1 MRTATLLKRSLT
13 YYWQTNLAV
22 VAGVAIGVA
31 ALAGALLV
39 GDSVRASLRELFLER
54 LGKVDYAISS
64 SGFFREKL
72 ASNLQ
77 LDSQFSDAF
86 HAACPLI
93 VLEGLVTHQ
102 ESGRRGSGVR
112 VYGVDERFWKFHA
125 APATQRLDT
134 REAFLSSALA
144 EELRSEIG
152 DTVLLRTQKPEAVP
166 AEWLHGRKGNVGRTI
181 RLAIRK
187 VLPASALGEFSLHP
201 QQGQVRAVF
210 VPLQRLQ
217 QELEMEGKVNTILVS
232 ETDPGLVSERDSESG
247 RTDAAK
253 LERLGKLLKDTFTLE
268 DLGVQLRVLEQR
280 RSLVLESDS
289 GLISNPL
296 AQAARETANRLDLHT
311 SAIFTYLA
319 NSIRSGSRE
328 IPYSL
333 VAAID
338 REQYEALQGTAA
350 RRASLPSDSV
360 LPTSSLPP
368 IVLNDWAARDLA
380 VREGQTTSL
389 EYYVWE
395 QQGRLLTRRAQFQL
409 TGIVPIEGVAADPDL
424 APEYPGITDSDN
436 LGDWDPPFP
445 IDLGRIRPRD
455 EQYWDQYRTTPKAF
469 ILLEKG
475 QQLWQSRFGKLTSL
489 RLFVK
494 EPAATLVKKP
504 AAGPAAPPGSNRLQA
519 ALESYRKSLE
529 DALDPTHMGFSI
541 SAVRAQGLRASRGA
555 TDFGEYFLYFS
566 FFLVISALLLTGLFF
581 KLGVEQRLTEIGV
594 LRAIGFPGAKVRAL
608 FLTEGLTLATAGSLL
623 GLPVALAYG
632 WLIMHGLRTW
642 WADAVGTRLLT
653 LHISYTSLALGGM
666 GGILMAAISIAWTL
680 RSLRSITPRGLLGG
694 TLESSRQP
702 SLKAHRAFWL
712 GIAFSLLGCLILVGA
727 SRQWI
732 GQVAGFFGAGTLLL
746 GALLFYQWG
755 WLVRGRR
762 VLLSGSGVKGV
773 SRLGFRNTT
782 HRPGRSILS
791 IALIASATFI
801 VVAVGAFRPSEPTVL
816 DPTSGTG
823 GFPLLA
829 ESLLP
834 VHFDLNTDSGKEG
847 LNLSVD
853 ETAALEKVTF
863 VPFRLRPGDD
873 ASCLNLYRPQNP
885 RILSASSAFIR
896 SGRFSFQASLASS
909 AAEKENPWL
918 LLEAEPDDVAIPAIA
933 DANSMEY
940 VLHRKLGE
948 EFLLRRETDRPV
960 RMRLVGALA
969 DSVFQRELLISEK
982 HFLRLF
988 PDQQGSRFFLLDMPP
1003 QQVEP
1008 LTELLEEGLTD
1019 YGFDVVS
1026 TEGLLAGFHRVENT
1040 YISTFQTLG
1049 ALGLLLGTL
1058 GLAAVLLRNVL
1069 ERRRELALLRALGYR
1084 SVDLGLIVIAENA
1097 LLLSGGLVAGALSAL
1112 LAIAPPLLT
1121 RGSQLPVLS
1130 LGSMLLPVLVTGLAA
1145 SVLATI
1151 AALRSPLLPA
1161 LRAE

>member
-13 YYWQTNLAV
+13 HYWRTNLAV

-31 ALAGALLV
+31 ALAGTLLV

-72 ASNLQ
+72 ASDLQ

-144 EELRSEIG
+144 EELGSEIG

-187 VLPASALGEFSLHP
+187 VLPASALGEFSIHP

-217 QELEMEGKVNTILVS
+217 QELELEGKVNTILVS
-232 ETDPGLVSERDSESG
+232 ETDPGPG
-247 RTDAAK
+247 RTDAANAAR
-253 LERLGKLLKDTFTLE
+253 LELLGKLLKDTFTLE

-289 GLISNPL
+289 GLISDPL
-296 AQAARETANRLDLHT
+296 AQAARETANRMDLHA

-338 REQYEALQGTAA
+338 REQYAALQTRAA

-360 LPTSSLPP
+360 LLTSSLPP
-368 IVLNDWAARDLA
+368 IVLNDWAARGLA
-380 VREGQTTSL
+380 AREGQIASL

-395 QQGRLLTRRAQFQL
+395 QQGRLLTRKAQFQL

-475 QQLWQSRFGKLTSL
+475 QELWQSRFGKLTSL

-494 EPAATLVKKP
+494 EPP
-504 AAGPAAPPGSNRLQA
+504 AAPAKVVKEPAAASAAPPGSNRLQA
-519 ALESYRKSLE
+519 ALDSYRKSLE

-541 SAVRAQGLRASRGA
+541 SAVRAQGLRASHGA

-581 KLGVEQRLTEIGV
+581 KLGVEQRLSEIGI
-594 LRAIGFPGAKVRAL
+594 LRAIGFPGAKIRAL
-608 FLTEGLTLATAGSLL
+608 FLTEGLTLATTGSLL

-653 LHISYTSLALGGM
+653 FHISSTSLALGGV
-666 GGILMAAISIAWTL
+666 GGVLMATVSIVWTL
-680 RSLRSITPRGLLGG
+680 RGLRPITPRSLLAG
-694 TLESSRQP
+694 TVESSRQP
-702 SLKAHRAFWL
+702 SLKAQRAFWL
-712 GIAFSLLGCLILVGA
+712 GIAFSLLGCLVLVGA

-746 GALLFYQWG
+746 TALLFYQWG

-762 VLLSGSGVKGV
+762 VLLSGSGAQGV

-782 HRPGRSILS
+782 YRPGRSILS

-801 VVAVGAFRPSEPTVL
+801 IVAVGAFRRSEPAAL
-816 DPTSGTG
+816 DRKSGTG

-847 LNLSVD
+847 LNLSVA
-853 ETAALEKVTF
+853 ETAALQKVTF
-863 VPFRLRPGDD
+863 VPFRLKPGDD

-885 RILSASSAFIR
+885 RILAASSAFIR
-896 SGRFSFQASLASS
+896 SGRFSFQKSLASS

-918 LLEAEPDDVAIPAIA
+918 LLEAEPDDGAIPAIA
-933 DANSMEY
+933 DANSMTY

-960 RMRLVGALA
+960 RMRMVGALA

-988 PDQQGSRFFLLDMPP
+988 PDQQGSRFFLLDMPS

-1008 LTELLEEGLTD
+1008 LTGLLEEGLTD

-1069 ERRRELALLRALGYR
+1069 ERRRELALLRALGFR
-1084 SVDLGLIVIAENA
+1084 SADLGLIVIAENA
-1097 LLLSGGLVAGALSAL
+1097 LLLSGGLVTGALSAL
-1112 LAIAPPLLT
+1112 LAIAPPLVT

-1145 SVLATI
+1145 SALATI

>member
-1 MRTATLLKRSLT
+1 MQTATLLKRSLT
-13 YYWQTNLAV
+13 HYWRTNLAV

-72 ASNLQ
+72 ASDLQ

-112 VYGVDERFWKFHA
+112 VYGVDQRFWKFHA

-134 REAFLSSALA
+134 REAFLSVALA
-144 EELRSEIG
+144 QELGGKTG

-217 QELEMEGKVNTILVS
+217 QELELEGKVNTILVS
-232 ETDPGLVSERDSESG
+232 ETDPGPG
-247 RTDAAK
+247 RTDAANAAK
-253 LERLGKLLKDTFTLE
+253 LELLGKLLKDTFTLE

-289 GLISNPL
+289 GLISDPL
-296 AQAARETANRLDLHT
+296 AQAARETANRLDLHA
-311 SAIFTYLA
+311 SAIFTYLT
-319 NSIRSGSRE
+319 NRIRSGSRE

-350 RRASLPSDSV
+350 RRAPLPSASV
-360 LPTSSLPP
+360 LPSSSLPP
-368 IVLNDWAARDLA
+368 IVLNDWAARDLVA
-380 VREGQTTSL
+380 RQGQIVSL

-395 QQGRLLTRRAQFQL
+395 EGGRLLTRRAKFQL

-445 IDLGRIRPRD
+445 IDLGRIRARD

-489 RLFVK
+489 RLFAK
-494 EPAATLVKKP
+494 EP
-504 AAGPAAPPGSNRLQA
+504 AAGPAAPPGSHLLQA
-519 ALESYRKSLE
+519 ALESYRKSLKG
-529 DALDPTHMGFSI
+529 ALDPTRMGFSI

-608 FLTEGLTLATAGSLL
+608 FLTEGLALATAGSLL

-653 LHISYTSLALGGM
+653 LHISSTSLALGGM
-666 GGILMAAISIAWTL
+666 GGVLMAAISIAWTL
-680 RSLRSITPRGLLGG
+680 RALRSITPRGLLGG
-694 TLESSRQP
+694 TVESSRQP
-702 SLKAHRAFWL
+702 SLKAQRAFWL
-712 GIAFSLLGCLILVGA
+712 GIAFSLLGCLVLVGA

-732 GQVAGFFGAGTLLL
+732 GQVAGFFGAGTVLLA
-746 GALLFYQWG
+746 ALLFYQWG

-782 HRPGRSILS
+782 YRPGRSILS

-801 VVAVGAFRPSEPTVL
+801 VVAVGAFRPSEPAVL

-847 LNLSVD
+847 LDLSVD
-853 ETAALEKVTF
+853 ETAALEQVTF
-863 VPFRLRPGDD
+863 VPFRLKPGDD

-885 RILSASSAFIR
+885 RILAASSAFIR
-896 SGRFSFQASLASS
+896 SGRFSFQDSLASS

-918 LLEAEPDDVAIPAIA
+918 LLEAEPADGAIPAIA
-933 DANSMEY
+933 DANSMTY

-948 EFLLRRETDRPV
+948 EFLLQRETDRPV
-960 RMRLVGALA
+960 RMRMVGALA

-1008 LTELLEEGLTD
+1008 LTGLLEEGLTD

-1097 LLLSGGLVAGALSAL
+1097 LLLSGGLVTGALSAL
-1112 LAIAPPLLT
+1112 LAVAPPLVT
-1121 RGSQLPVLS
+1121 RGGQLPVLS
-1130 LGSMLLPVLVTGLAA
+1130 LGSMLLPVLFTGLAA
-1145 SVLATI
+1145 SALATI

>member
-13 YYWQTNLAV
+13 YYWRTNLAV

-54 LGKVDYAISS
+54 LGKAAYAISS

-72 ASNLQ
+72 ASDLQ
-77 LDSQFSDAF
+77 LDSPFSDAF

-125 APATQRLDT
+125 APATQRLAN
-134 REAFLSSALA
+134 REVFLSSALA
-144 EELRSEIG
+144 EELGGKTG

-217 QELEMEGKVNTILVS
+217 QELELEGKVNTILVS
-232 ETDPGLVSERDSESG
+232 ERDPGPG
-247 RTDAAK
+247 RTDAANAAK
-253 LERLGKLLKDTFTLE
+253 LELLGKLLKDTFTLE

-289 GLISNPL
+289 GLISDPL
-296 AQAARETANRLDLHT
+296 AQAARETANRLDLHA

-319 NSIRSGSRE
+319 NRIRSGSRE

-350 RRASLPSDSV
+350 RRAPLPSASV
-360 LPTSSLPP
+360 LPSSSLPP
-368 IVLNDWAARDLA
+368 IMLNDWAARDLA

-409 TGIVPIEGVAADPDL
+409 TGIVPIEGVAADADL

-494 EPAATLVKKP
+494 EPAA
-504 AAGPAAPPGSNRLQA
+504 APAAPPGSHRLQA
-519 ALESYRKSLE
+519 ALESYRKSLK

-541 SAVRAQGLRASRGA
+541 SAARAQGLRASRGA

-581 KLGVEQRLTEIGV
+581 KLGVEQRLAEIGV
-594 LRAIGFPGAKVRAL
+594 LRAIGFPSAKVRAL
-608 FLTEGLTLATAGSLL
+608 FLTEGLALATAGSLL

-632 WLIMHGLRTW
+632 WLIMHGLCTW

-653 LHISYTSLALGGM
+653 LHISSTSLALGGM
-666 GGILMAAISIAWTL
+666 GGILMAFISIAWTL
-680 RSLRSITPRGLLGG
+680 RGLRSITPRGLLGG
-694 TLESSRQP
+694 TVESSRQP
-702 SLKAHRAFWL
+702 SLKTQRAFWL
-712 GIAFSLLGCLILVGA
+712 GIVFSLLGCLVLVGA

-762 VLLSGSGVKGV
+762 VFLSGSGVKGV

-791 IALIASATFI
+791 ITLIASATFI
-801 VVAVGAFRPSEPTVL
+801 VVAVGAFRPSEPAVL

-847 LNLSVD
+847 LDLSVD
-853 ETAALEKVTF
+853 ETAALEQVTF
-863 VPFRLRPGDD
+863 VPFRLKRGDD

-896 SGRFSFQASLASS
+896 GGRFSFQDSLASS

-918 LLEAEPDDVAIPAIA
+918 LLEAEPDDGAIPAIA
-933 DANSMEY
+933 DYNSMKY

-948 EFLLRRETDRPV
+948 EFLLQRETDRPV

-1008 LTELLEEGLTD
+1008 LTGLLEQGLTD

-1026 TEGLLAGFHRVENT
+1026 TEGLMAGFHRVENT

-1097 LLLSGGLVAGALSAL
+1097 LLLSGGLVTGALSAL
-1112 LAIAPPLLT
+1112 LAIAPPLVT

-1145 SVLATI
+1145 SALATI
-1151 AALRSPLLPA
+1151 AALRSPLLPV

>member
-13 YYWQTNLAV
+13 YYWRTNLAV

-72 ASNLQ
+72 ASDLQ

-125 APATQRLDT
+125 APATQRLAN
-134 REAFLSSALA
+134 REVFLSSALA
-144 EELRSEIG
+144 EELGGKTG
-152 DTVLLRTQKPEAVP
+152 DTVLLRIQKPEAVP
-166 AEWLHGRKGNVGRTI
+166 AEWLHGRKGNAGRTI

-217 QELEMEGKVNTILVS
+217 QELELEGKVNTILVS
-232 ETDPGLVSERDSESG
+232 ERDPGPER
-247 RTDAAK
+247 TNAAK

-289 GLISNPL
+289 GLINDPL
-296 AQAARETANRLDLHT
+296 AQAARETANRLDLHA

-319 NSIRSGSRE
+319 NRIRSGSRE

-350 RRASLPSDSV
+350 RRAPLPSASV
-360 LPTSSLPP
+360 LPSSSLPP
-368 IVLNDWAARDLA
+368 IMLNDWAARDLA

-395 QQGRLLTRRAQFQL
+395 QQGRLLTRKAQFQL
-409 TGIVPIEGVAADPDL
+409 TGIVPIEGVAADADL

-436 LGDWDPPFP
+436 LGDWNPPFP

-475 QQLWQSRFGKLTSL
+475 QELWQSRFGKLTSL

-494 EPAATLVKKP
+494 EPP
-504 AAGPAAPPGSNRLQA
+504 AAPAAPPGSHRLQA

-529 DALDPTHMGFSI
+529 DALDPTRMGFSI

-594 LRAIGFPGAKVRAL
+594 LRAIGFPGARIRAL

-653 LHISYTSLALGGM
+653 LHISSTSLALGGM

-680 RSLRSITPRGLLGG
+680 RGLRSITPRGLLGG

-702 SLKAHRAFWL
+702 SLKAQRAFWL
-712 GIAFSLLGCLILVGA
+712 GIAFSLLGCVLLVGA

-732 GQVAGFFGAGTLLL
+732 GQVAGFFGAGTVLL
-746 GALLFYQWG
+746 AAFLFYQWG

-762 VLLSGSGVKGV
+762 ALLSGSGVKGV

-782 HRPGRSILS
+782 YRPGRSILS

-801 VVAVGAFRPSEPTVL
+801 VVAVGAFRPSAPAAV

-834 VHFDLNTDSGKEG
+834 VHFDLNTNSGKEG

-853 ETAALEKVTF
+853 ETATLQKVTF
-863 VPFRLRPGDD
+863 VPFRLKPGDD

-885 RILSASSAFIR
+885 RILAASSAFIR
-896 SGRFSFQASLASS
+896 SGRFSFQDSLASS

-918 LLEAEPDDVAIPAIA
+918 LLEAEPADGAIPAIA
-933 DANSMEY
+933 DANSMTY

-988 PDQQGSRFFLLDMPP
+988 PDQQGSRFFLLDMPS

-1008 LTELLEEGLTD
+1008 LTGLLEEGLTD

-1112 LAIAPPLLT
+1112 LAVAPPLVT
-1121 RGSQLPVLS
+1121 RGGQLPVLS
-1130 LGSMLLPVLVTGLAA
+1130 LGSMLLPVLFTGLAA
-1145 SVLATI
+1145 SALATI

>member
-13 YYWQTNLAV
+13 HYWRTNVAV

-31 ALAGALLV
+31 VLAGALLV
-39 GDSVRASLRELFLER
+39 GDSVRASLRDLFLLR
-54 LGKVDYAISS
+54 LGKADHAISS

-72 ASNLQ
+72 ALNLQ
-77 LDSQFSDAF
+77 LHSRFRDGFGAT
-86 HAACPLI
+86 CPLI

-112 VYGVDERFWKFHA
+112 VYGVDERFWKFHE
-125 APATQRLDT
+125 APGTQRIGN
-134 REAFLSSALA
+134 RKIFLSSALA
-144 EELRSEIG
+144 QELGSKTG
-152 DTVLLRTQKPEAVP
+152 DTVLVRIQKPEAIP

-181 RLAIRK
+181 RFAIRK
-187 VLPASALGEFSLHP
+187 VLPASALGEFSIHP
-201 QQGQVRAVF
+201 QQGHVRAVF

-217 QELEMEGKVNTILVS
+217 QELELEGKVNTILVS
-232 ETDPGLVSERDSESG
+232 ESDPGPR
-247 RTDAAK
+247 RTGAAK
-253 LERLGKLLKDTFTLE
+253 LELLAKLLKDTSTLE
-268 DLGVQLRVLEQR
+268 DLGVQIRVLEQR

-289 GLISNPL
+289 GLISDPL
-296 AQAARETANRLDLHT
+296 AQAARATANRLGLHT

-333 VAAID
+333 VTAID
-338 REQYEALQGTAA
+338 REGYEQLQGKEA
-350 RRASLPSDSV
+350 RRAPLLSHSV
-360 LPTSSLPP
+360 LPSSLLPSSGLP
-368 IVLNDWAARDLA
+368 TIVLNDWAARELA
-380 VREGQTTSL
+380 ARPGQIVSL

-395 QQGRLLTRRAQFQL
+395 EHGRLLTRKAQFQL

-475 QQLWQSRFGKLTSL
+475 QELWQSRFGKLTSL
-489 RLFVK
+489 RLFVE
-494 EPAATLVKKP
+494 EPAAAP
-504 AAGPAAPPGSNRLQA
+504 AARSGANRFQA
-519 ALESYRKSLE
+519 ALESYRKSLKN
-529 DALDPTHMGFSI
+529 ALDPIHMGLSI
-541 SAVRAQGLRASRGA
+541 SAVRVQGLRASRGA

-566 FFLVISALLLTGLFF
+566 FFLVTSALLLTGLFF
-581 KLGVEQRLTEIGV
+581 KLGVEQRLAEIGI
-594 LRAIGFPGAKVRAL
+594 LQAIGFPGAKIRAL

-623 GLPVALAYG
+623 GLPAALAYG

-642 WADAVGTRLLT
+642 WADAVGTKLLT
-653 LHISYTSLALGGM
+653 LHISFTSLVLGGV
-666 GGILMAAISIAWTL
+666 GGILMATISIVWTL
-680 RSLRSITPRGLLGG
+680 RGLRPITPRGLLGG

-702 SLKAHRAFWL
+702 SLKAQRALWL
-712 GIAFSLLGCLILVGA
+712 GIAFSLLGCVLLVGA

-732 GQVAGFFGAGTLLL
+732 GQEAGFFGAGTVLLT
-746 GALLFYQWG
+746 ALLFYQWG
-755 WLVRGRR
+755 WLVRRRR
-762 VLLSGSGVKGV
+762 VLLSGSGAQGV

-801 VVAVGAFRPSEPTVL
+801 IVAVGAFRRSEPAAL
-816 DPTSGTG
+816 DPKSGTG

-829 ESLLP
+829 ESHLP
-834 VHFDLNTDSGKEG
+834 VHYDLNTDSGKEG
-847 LNLSVD
+847 LNLSVR
-853 ETAALEKVTF
+853 ETAALQEVTF
-863 VPFRLRPGDD
+863 VPFRLKPGDD

-885 RILSASSAFIR
+885 RILAASSAFIR
-896 SGRFSFQASLASS
+896 SGRFSFQDSLASS
-909 AAEKENPWL
+909 TAEKENPWL
-918 LLEAEPDDVAIPAIA
+918 LLEVEPADGAITAIA
-933 DANSMEY
+933 DYNSMKY
-940 VLHRKLGE
+940 VLDLQLGD
-948 EFLLRRETDRPV
+948 EFLLQRGTDRPV
-960 RMRLVGALA
+960 RMRMVGALA
-969 DSVFQRELLISEK
+969 DSVFQRELLVSENN
-982 HFLRLF
+982 FLRLF
-988 PDQQGSRFFLLDMPP
+988 PDQQGYRFFLLDMPS
-1003 QQVEP
+1003 QQVEQ
-1008 LTELLEEGLTD
+1008 LTGLLEASLTD

-1097 LLLSGGLVAGALSAL
+1097 LLLSGGLVTGALSAL
-1112 LAIAPPLLT
+1112 LAIAPPLVT

-1130 LGSMLLPVLVTGLAA
+1130 LGSMLLPVLVTGLTA
-1145 SVLATI
+1145 SALATI
-1151 AALRSPLLPA
+1151 VALRSPLLPA